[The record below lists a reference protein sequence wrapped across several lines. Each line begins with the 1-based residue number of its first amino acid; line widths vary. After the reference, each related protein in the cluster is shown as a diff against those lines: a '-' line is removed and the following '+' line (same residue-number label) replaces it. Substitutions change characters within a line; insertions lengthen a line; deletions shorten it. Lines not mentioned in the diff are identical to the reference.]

1 MFIFV
6 LYIFIAIVVFMRLFE
21 LKDSIYEVWT
31 DEESIRTKIIMTT
44 LAVVMKFVIIA
55 VTVFFSDYFIK
66 TILLNPFS

>member
-31 DEESIRTKIIMTT
+31 DEESIRTKIFMTT

-55 VTVFFSDYFIK
+55 ITVFFSDYFIK

>member
-31 DEESIRTKIIMTT
+31 DEDSIRTKIFMTT

-55 VTVFFSDYFIK
+55 ITVFFSDYFIK